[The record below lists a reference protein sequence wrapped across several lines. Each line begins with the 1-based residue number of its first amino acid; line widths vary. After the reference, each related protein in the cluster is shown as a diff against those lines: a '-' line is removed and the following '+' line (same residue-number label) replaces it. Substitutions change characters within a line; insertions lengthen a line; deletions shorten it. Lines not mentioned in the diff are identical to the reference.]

1 MSAKSELR
9 TRAKAVRDAE
19 PQRDLKEA
27 AIAVRVEQLPQYR
40 QARVVATYVG
50 VKSEVGTKSLI
61 EGRLARGE
69 PTAVVYR
76 HEGDLALCLI
86 HSLDE
91 LGPASFGLLEPV
103 PSVVADPERHCLP
116 ADVDLFLVPGLAFD
130 REGGRL
136 GYGKGYYDRLLGA
149 ARPGAVFLALAFES
163 QMLENVPMLSH
174 DVPVHLVMTERDTH
188 GPTGI

>member
-9 TRAKAVRDAE
+9 ARAKAVRDAE
-19 PQRDLKEA
+19 PQRSLKEA

-50 VKSEVGTKSLI
+50 VKSEVGTRSLI

-76 HEGDLALCLI
+76 KDGDLALCLI
-86 HSLDE
+86 QSIDE
-91 LGPASFGLLEPV
+91 LVPASFGLLEPL
-103 PSVVADPERHCLP
+103 PSVVADPERHCAP

-130 REGGRL
+130 QAGGRI

-149 ARPGAVFLALAFES
+149 ARPGAIFLALAFEG
-163 QMLENVPMLSH
+163 QMVGHVPMAAH
-174 DVPVHLVMTERDTH
+174 DVPVHLVMTERATH
-188 GPTGI
+188 QLAGT